1 MACKYSRK
9 CTVHNGRKKK
19 KKTTDDKEVMMM
31 MKDVS
36 SAGSALIRIHN
47 VICSSLQIRGKY
59 E

>member
-19 KKTTDDKEVMMM
+19 KTDDKEVMMM
-31 MKDVS
+31 MKDFS
-36 SAGSALIRIHN
+36 SAGSALIRIHS
-47 VICSSLQIRGKY
+47 VICGSLQIRGKY